1 MPVGALHK
9 GAVLLSPHG
18 QTAIYGL
25 GYYLM
30 AERIGRS
37 LDHTPQNCN
46 VFSFPT
52 DPNPPRR
59 SSFPFSHTP
68 SPQRQHSKRPRPL
81 DDVDGE
87 GSAGTQ
93 KKKRRL
99 RLILVTSRLS
109 PPFSLPATY
118 IASRGLSKIAVWAK
132 QKAPGRS
139 LLRKVAIMNRVRKRA
154 LQLKGFDPVGFEM
167 VRRAFPRGLSMASST
182 RVSSPNATTAPGVM
196 FPRGLISR
204 SIYPAGREIGR
215 PSPSSSS
222 STHQGHLHSLRQPTT
237 IPRDAPSPSPATP
250 RTQFIPLPQSPS
262 SLTDYDIFDDEHDYL
277 PDSDNCDGE
286 SGDRH
291 NDREGLIC
299 CDFNVLEPS
308 EPVVDDHDSLSAFDS
323 LCFWGHVGSWIRRVE
338 G

>member
-1 MPVGALHK
+1 MPYAILSAGGA
-9 GAVLLSPHG
+9 ARDG
-18 QTAIYGL
+18 QDTEEAST
-25 GYYLM
+25 
-30 AERIGRS
+30 ECFRS
-37 LDHTPQNCN
+37 
-46 VFSFPT
+46 
-52 DPNPPRR
+52 
-59 SSFPFSHTP
+59 
-68 SPQRQHSKRPRPL
+68 RPL
-81 DDVDGE
+81 ARLVGGHEARNDVDGE

-167 VRRAFPRGLSMASST
+167 
-182 RVSSPNATTAPGVM
+182 
-196 FPRGLISR
+196 
-204 SIYPAGREIGR
+204 
-215 PSPSSSS
+215 
-222 STHQGHLHSLRQPTT
+222 GHLHSLRQPTT